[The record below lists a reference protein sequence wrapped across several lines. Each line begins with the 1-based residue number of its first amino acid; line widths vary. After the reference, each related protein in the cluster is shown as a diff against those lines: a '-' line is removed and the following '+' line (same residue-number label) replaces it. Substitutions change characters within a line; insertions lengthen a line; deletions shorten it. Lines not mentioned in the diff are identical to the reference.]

1 MNGTSDFM
9 SGFMTGQNSDR
20 NNGYGWG
27 AEGSWI
33 WIILIFALFGWG
45 GNGWG
50 NNRTDEQVD
59 VDTRFIER
67 DIFNT
72 NQNVSNTACQTQRD
86 VLENRYTTQLG
97 LQQLGAQAQNC
108 CCETQKE
115 ILQNRYDNALQT
127 NTLQNQASTNA
138 LNAQMQLSD
147 CCCKL
152 EAQGLANTQKILDK
166 LCENEINQLRTDL
179 QSAQLQISQLSQ
191 TSNIVNTL
199 LPRAVPAYPSVSPYM
214 SAFGFGFNG
223 FNGFNN
229 GCGCNSGCG
238 CNI

>member
-1 MNGTSDFM
+1 MH
-9 SGFMTGQNSDR
+9 
-20 NNGYGWG
+20 
-27 AEGSWI
+27 
-33 WIILIFALFGWG
+33 
-45 GNGWG
+45 
-50 NNRTDEQVD
+50 
-59 VDTRFIER
+59 
-67 DIFNT
+67 
-72 NQNVSNTACQTQRD
+72 
-86 VLENRYTTQLG
+86 
-97 LQQLGAQAQNC
+97 
-108 CCETQKE
+108 
-115 ILQNRYDNALQT
+115 T

-214 SAFGFGFNG
+214 SAFGCG

-229 GCGCNSGCG
+229 NCGCGCG